1 MPGLRGGPL
10 PAAAARREGPR
21 AGREAA
27 GGGSAAGGLGEG
39 GGASFWKVLWV
50 WGGRGG
56 AGPPFKEQNIL
67 PGSARLGF
75 GSSFRD
81 GAVCGEWALPCWR
94 PLP

>member
-27 GGGSAAGGLGEG
+27 GGGSGAGGLGEG

-56 AGPPFKEQNIL
+56 
-67 PGSARLGF
+67 R
-75 GSSFRD
+75 GSSRCFPWGYLRAR
-81 GAVCGEWALPCWR
+81 AVRRRRRGPSF
-94 PLP
+94 